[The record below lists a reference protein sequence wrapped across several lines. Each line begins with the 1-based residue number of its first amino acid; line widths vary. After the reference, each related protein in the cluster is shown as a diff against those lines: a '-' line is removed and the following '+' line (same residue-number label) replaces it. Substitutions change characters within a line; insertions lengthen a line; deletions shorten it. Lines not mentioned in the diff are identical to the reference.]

1 MTDSTLPSGS
11 FKPTKKLP
19 SGYSRPSIEIG
30 GGKARKKREW
40 RHATPLDVK
49 PGDVIADLGLVH
61 EDPPIE
67 YKVTDDFMTGE
78 KIISVRMY
86 VGEHGPLTFDSTTP
100 LKVFM

>member
-1 MTDSTLPSGS
+1 MTDSTLPSGN

-19 SGYSRPSIEIG
+19 SAYSRPSVEIG

-40 RHATPLDVK
+40 RHATALDVRS
-49 PGDVIADLGLVH
+49 GDIIADLGIVH

-67 YKVTDDFMTGE
+67 YKWREDWATGE
-78 KIISVRMY
+78 KVIKVRMS

-100 LKVFM
+100 MKVFM